1 MGIEVGSVL
10 EGKVTGIKSFG
21 AFVSLPDGK
30 NGLVHISEVSNSF
43 VQDINTVLKE
53 GETVKVKVMS
63 IADDGK
69 IALSIKRLLPREP
82 REGHDS
88 RDGGKR
94 YGDGNSGGRP
104 YNGSNRG
111 DRNDRG
117 ERRDRRPRSD
127 APRVWQPRQTAQPE
141 NMSFEDMMSR
151 FKSQSE
157 DKLATLNAEQ
167 PHIRRGS
174 NRGHRK

>member
-1 MGIEVGSVL
+1 MAIEVGSVL

-21 AFVSLPDGK
+21 AFVALPEGK

-43 VQDINTVLKE
+43 VEDINTVLKE

-63 IADDGK
+63 IAEDGK

-82 REGHDS
+82 RPEQ
-88 RDGGKR
+88 R
-94 YGDGNSGGRP
+94 GN
-104 YNGSNRG
+104 G
-111 DRNDRG
+111 DRGNYRG
-117 ERRDRRPRSD
+117 NGGQRPNGQRRAPRNE
-127 APRVWQPRQTAQPE
+127 APRVWQPKKVETPE

-157 DKLATLNAEQ
+157 DKLASLNADA
-167 PHIRRGS
+167 PHNRRGGYG
-174 NRGHRK
+174 NRSRRK